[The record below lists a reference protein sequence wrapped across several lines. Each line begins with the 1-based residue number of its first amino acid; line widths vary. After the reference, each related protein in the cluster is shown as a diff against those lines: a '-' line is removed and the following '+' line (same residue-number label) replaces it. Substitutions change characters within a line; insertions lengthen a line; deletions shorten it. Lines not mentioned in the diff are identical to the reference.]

1 VGLQLESA
9 PAKSVAML
17 IALELVDEHFVKV
30 LAKIVGVGNALVA
43 IASIHRRTASKVG
56 NYITNT
62 LNIKLQF
69 F

>member
-1 VGLQLESA
+1 
-9 PAKSVAML
+9 ML